1 MEAARELMEYTGE
14 EGAGG
19 NSNRLDSYRGFLRGR
34 GPSRSPSTKS
44 NMEGLRE
51 RVGRLVRERVGRLV
65 YEVTDLIQQ
74 RHGIRDV
81 DLSSERPWT

>member
-19 NSNRLDSYRGFLRGR
+19 NSSRLDSYRDYSGD
-34 GPSRSPSTKS
+34 GPLPKPF
-44 NMEGLRE
+44 NKEQQEGL
-51 RVGRLVRERVGRLV
+51 RERVGRLV